1 VVVVGLGEVCGV
13 SSFQYVAWSIDH
25 QGKNVLRIWG
35 GKRRNVFK
43 KMRKK

>member
-25 QGKNVLRIWG
+25 QGKNVLRIWE
-35 GKRRNVFK
+35 K
-43 KMRKK
+43 KGEMCSKK